1 MTAELIKT
9 DRNGTRYYEDHTC
22 PKCGGKGYIEYFA
35 YVDGGVCCQCGGSGR
50 YTQRWK
56 EYTPEYAEKL
66 EQRRIASL
74 VAKAPE
80 KNAKLYKKLGM
91 NADGKCWLVL
101 GNSYERKEVLKA
113 NGAKFLN
120 RIGWVFDH
128 EPTNAECAGLPFV
141 VVGIADIAWKSDT
154 CEWRYSDDMAMD
166 FIKNAKEQI
175 IREND
180 TTEYLGEVGEKL
192 EVVVTLVRTASYDN
206 GFGTIRVY
214 TFNDANGNVLVWKTH
229 KYLECVGDDGIVHGC
244 KEGCKLRLVGKI
256 KDLSEY
262 RGKKQTVLT
271 RCKYQAA

>member
-1 MTAELIKT
+1 MAAELIKT

-35 YVDGGVCCQCGGSGR
+35 YVDGGVCYQCGGSGR

-66 EQRRIASL
+66 EHRRIARL
-74 VAKAPE
+74 VAEAPE

-91 NADGKCWLVL
+91 NADGKCWAVL
-101 GNSYERKEVLKA
+101 GNSYERKETLKA
-113 NGAKFLN
+113 NGAKFVDN
-120 RIGWVFDH
+120 IGWVFDH
-128 EPTNAECAGLPFV
+128 EPTKAECAGLPFV
-141 VVGIADIAWKSDT
+141 VVGIADIAWKSNHG
-154 CEWRYSDDMAMD
+154 EWNIHLGMAKD
-166 FIKNAKEQI
+166 FIKSVKEQI

-180 TTEYLGEVGEKL
+180 TTEYLGVVGEKL
-192 EVVVTLVRTASYDN
+192 DVLVAIDRIAQYDN

-214 TFNDANGNVLVWKTH
+214 TFKDTKGNVIVWKTQ
-229 KYLECVGDDGIVHGC
+229 KYLEYEGKDGIVHGC

-256 KDLSEY
+256 KELSEY

-271 RCKYQAA
+271 RCKYQVA